1 MKITHSILWL
11 IINIL
16 LLGFFLSTLY
26 GQCVYKLEH
35 LTLKRLSGGVPQ
47 TAVYCGY
54 GCPVNFVVEL
64 WTNLLRSHHSDG
76 RAHVA
81 PGTPKSC
88 ADTGAPSVV
97 NFLCKCAIPLRRV
110 YQCTVLFVWKFH
122 GILWRDPNGESSANS
137 TNVASEFLHVRQ
149 MRQIVHG
156 DWDWNV
162 AHSDRPPGVP
172 KSSRQVYGQLPYN
185 SQGRLDLKY
194 GRSSM
199 NVPQHP
205 VQWWVDGAYVV
216 LQTCWHVQLWKWHGA
231 MARA

>member
-110 YQCTVLFVWKFH
+110 YQCTVLFV
-122 GILWRDPNGESSANS
+122 
-137 TNVASEFLHVRQ
+137 
-149 MRQIVHG
+149 
-156 DWDWNV
+156 
-162 AHSDRPPGVP
+162 
-172 KSSRQVYGQLPYN
+172 
-185 SQGRLDLKY
+185 
-194 GRSSM
+194 
-199 NVPQHP
+199 
-205 VQWWVDGAYVV
+205 
-216 LQTCWHVQLWKWHGA
+216 
-231 MARA
+231 